1 MFEIETERLRLRQF
15 APDDLEDFYG
25 VVSELG
31 FNRYIPGWQPTREKT
46 ETALTRNIE
55 HWQARG
61 YGQWALERK
70 ASGEFLGYCGLR
82 YLLDKDEVELLYG
95 IAAAARGAGLTTEA
109 AKASLR
115 FGFEEA
121 RHDEIIAVADPANIA
136 STRVMEKAG
145 MRRDGMARY
154 FDLDVIRYVLRQ
166 DEYEPDESLYILR
179 RS

>member
-1 MFEIETERLRLRQF
+1 MIETERLRLRQF
-15 APDDLEDFYG
+15 ALDDLEDFYR

-46 ETALTRNIE
+46 QTALARNIE
-55 HWQARG
+55 HWRERG
-61 YGQWALERK
+61 YGQWALERR

-82 YLLDKDEVELLYG
+82 YLPDKNEVELLYG
-95 IAAAARGAGLTTEA
+95 IAAAARGAGLVTEA

-121 RHDEIIAVADPANIA
+121 GLDEIIAVADPQNIA

-154 FDLDVIRYVLRQ
+154 FDLDVIRYVSQRE
-166 DEYEPDESLYILR
+166 EYEPDDSLYILR
-179 RS
+179 RP